1 MTISLCKHRF
11 PLTVGKG
18 AVLHPSD
25 CEGCGITFADCQA
38 ELDRQAEQVRLATA
52 HDGRCEFCAKA
63 ARVFQF
69 QRDDMPWD
77 ETDPPVQWLCLHCWS
92 NAQTAVEETGFADL
106 EDAFLNA
113 TDNQLVRFVFG
124 GAR

>member
-11 PLTVGKG
+11 PLTVGKDS
-18 AVLHPSD
+18 VLHPSD
-25 CEGCGITFADCQA
+25 CEGCGITFTDCQA

-52 HDGRCEFCAKA
+52 RDGRCEFCAKA

-92 NAQTAVEETGFADL
+92 NAQTTVEGTGFADL
-106 EDAFLNA
+106 EDAFLSA
-113 TDNQLVRFVFG
+113 TDAQLARFVFG